1 LISAFTLV
9 KVVPHRNVQVFK
21 KIKKLQT
28 IEEATLVYGKYDII
42 LKTHTKSIEEL
53 NRFIYS
59 IVRKTPSITT
69 TTTMIVAHIPKKR

>member
-1 LISAFTLV
+1 MISAFTLV

-21 KIKKLQT
+21 KMKKLST
-28 IEEATLVYGKYDII
+28 IEEATLVYGEYDII

-53 NRFIYS
+53 NRFIYN
-59 IVRKTPSITT
+59 VLRKTPSITT

>member
-1 LISAFTLV
+1 MISAFTLV

-21 KIKKLQT
+21 KIKRLPT
-28 IEEATLVYGKYDII
+28 IEEATLVYGEYDII
-42 LKTHTKSIEEL
+42 LKTNTKSIEEL
-53 NRFIYS
+53 NRFIYN

>member
-21 KIKKLQT
+21 KMKKLST
-28 IEEATLVYGKYDII
+28 IEEATLVYGEYDII

-53 NRFIYS
+53 NRFIYN
-59 IVRKTPSITT
+59 VLRKTPSITT